1 MAFLTKEECIRRH
14 RLLWNYIADQIEEQE
29 EVPWNYKEEAFEHF
43 GWHNGAMFSY
53 CWACYYCQMKDFEM
67 VDDADAEKRNAYV
80 KCHNCLFDWYD
91 RGNRLWDENYSN
103 YCNDCNDRTTLY
115 SRFRELRNNTNEDWK
130 EAAKIAREIASMPV
144 REDV

>member
-14 RLLWNYIADQIEEQE
+14 RLFWNYIADQIEEQE

-53 CWACYYCQMKDFEM
+53 CWACYYCQMKDCEM
-67 VDDADAEKRNAYV
+67 VDDADAEKRKSWGN
-80 KCHNCLFDWYD
+80 CHNCLFDWYD
-91 RGNRLWDENYSN
+91 RGDKPWDEKYSN
-103 YCNDCNDRTTLY
+103 YCDDGITLY
-115 SRFRELRNNTNEDWK
+115 SRFRALKLSNNNWK
-130 EAAKIAREIASMPV
+130 EAARIARKIANMQV

>member
-67 VDDADAEKRNAYV
+67 VDDADAEKRKSWGN
-80 KCHNCLFDWYD
+80 CHSCLFDWYNHGD
-91 RGNRLWDENYSN
+91 KPWDDSYSN
-103 YCNDCNDRTTLY
+103 YCDDGITLY
-115 SRFRELRNNTNEDWK
+115 FCFHALKLSNNNWK
-130 EAAKIAREIASMPV
+130 EAARIAREIANMPV

>member
-53 CWACYYCQMKDFEM
+53 CWACYYCKMKDFEM
-67 VDDADAEKRNAYV
+67 VDDADAEKRKSWGN
-80 KCHNCLFDWYD
+80 CHNCLFDWYNHGD
-91 RGNRLWDENYSN
+91 KPWDDSYSN
-103 YCNDCNDRTTLY
+103 YCDDGITLY
-115 SRFRELRNNTNEDWK
+115 FRFHVLKLSNNNWK
-130 EAAKIAREIASMPV
+130 EAAKIAREIANMPV